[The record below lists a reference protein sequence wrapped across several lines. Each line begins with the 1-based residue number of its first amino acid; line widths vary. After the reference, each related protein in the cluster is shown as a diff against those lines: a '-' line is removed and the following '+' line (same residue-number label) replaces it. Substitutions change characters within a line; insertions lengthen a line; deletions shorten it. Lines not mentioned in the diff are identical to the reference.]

1 MPEITSVEA
10 IRGKLAEFDRQM
22 EDVLVTVRTLVQ
34 VKADA
39 QASLAE
45 IQTTSRKSQEA
56 QLAAD
61 ELRAKVNG
69 ILGEWMRLRG
79 EVTQAGQRFA
89 EENRIALAAQADLL
103 RGLEASTQANA
114 ETAEAASASVVA
126 AADRVEALLATVRG
140 ELESEVRAR
149 LSQAEELIESETR
162 RVEKYLEQEQ
172 AGLTVS
178 TTRQR
183 EELQRRIEEEIG
195 NFTAEMREQLSE
207 HQRRMDR
214 QLTEF
219 LHKQNVLVQN
229 LTQQIDGYDRAAR
242 AQAARHEELATTVSG
257 LGTRIEEARG
267 ELTALAARFDSLES
281 SAGDTA
287 VRLGET
293 LKRLCDIPIVGRR
306 FT

>member
-22 EDVLVTVRTLVQ
+22 EDVLVAVRTLVQ

-39 QASLAE
+39 QARLAE
-45 IQTTSRKSQEA
+45 IQTTSRKSREA
-56 QLAAD
+56 QLAAE
-61 ELRAKVNG
+61 ELRTEVNG
-69 ILGEWMRLRG
+69 ILGEWMRLKG
-79 EVTQAGQRFA
+79 EVTQAGQRLA
-89 EENRIALAAQADLL
+89 EENRNALVAQADLL
-103 RGLEASTQANA
+103 RGLEASTQASA

-126 AADRVEALLATVRG
+126 AAGRVEALLATVRG
-140 ELESEVRAR
+140 ELESEVRRR
-149 LSQAEELIESETR
+149 LSQAEDLIESETR

-183 EELQRRIEEEIG
+183 EEMQRRINEEIG

-207 HQRRMDR
+207 HRRAMDR

-219 LHKQNVLVQN
+219 LHKQNALVQN
-229 LTQQIDGYDRAAR
+229 LTQQIDGYERAAR
-242 AQAARHEELATTVSG
+242 AQAARHEELATSVSG
-257 LGTRIEEARG
+257 LGARIEEARK
-267 ELTALAARFDSLES
+267 ELASLTTRLELIES
-281 SAGDTA
+281 CAGDTA

-293 LKRLCDIPIVGRR
+293 LEKLRDIPIVGRR
-306 FT
+306 FA